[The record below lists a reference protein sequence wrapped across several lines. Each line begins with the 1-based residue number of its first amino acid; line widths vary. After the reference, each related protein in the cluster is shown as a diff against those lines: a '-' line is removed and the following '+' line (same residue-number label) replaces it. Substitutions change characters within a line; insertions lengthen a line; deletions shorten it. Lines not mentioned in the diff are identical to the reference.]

1 MASSPAGIPDKA
13 LYKASEVCEIAGLQ
27 PFVLRSWE
35 KEFPDLGVTKKE
47 GSARVYRRADLD
59 RVLEIRRLVFGEGLT
74 LAGVRRRLEE
84 EKPGPAAPE
93 EDTLLSPEVR
103 QSILAV
109 RQGLAGILEI
119 LNGPPGS
126 RNNGGADFALEALP
140 PAEPAARSAR
150 TRSRAP
156 KSKQPA

>member
-1 MASSPAGIPDKA
+1 MASSASEIPDKG
-13 LYKASEVCEIAGLQ
+13 LYKASEICEIAGLQ
-27 PFVLRSWE
+27 PFVLKSWE

-84 EKPGPAAPE
+84 QKLSSGGQQ
-93 EDTLLSPEVR
+93 EDTLLSPELR
-103 QSILAV
+103 QSILGV
-109 RQGLAGILEI
+109 RQGLAGILQM
-119 LNGPPGS
+119 LNGPPGG
-126 RNNGGADFALEALP
+126 NGRTEFIVEAAP
-140 PAEPAARSAR
+140 PAEAPARAARA
-150 TRSRAP
+150 RSRPA